1 MPKKHLRK
9 NLLDKRNKLGS
20 GDKMK
25 ADWSLFEALKTTP
38 QIEVAEKIVAF
49 FPHKSEPN
57 IEPFLEWVVSNK
69 KELYLPRVNE
79 VGLDLVRV
87 LFFSDLEQGS
97 YGIMEPK
104 KEFEATDLNE
114 FDIILVPG
122 LGFSPNGNRLGFGG
136 GFYDRL
142 LKQVKGYK
150 IGVGYE
156 FQVLDEIPV
165 EPHDVALNM
174 IITDSGSY
182 IV

>member
-9 NLLDKRNKLGS
+9 NLLEKRNKLGS

-38 QIEVAEKIVAF
+38 QIESAEKIVAF
-49 FPHKSEPN
+49 FPHQSEPN

-69 KELYLPRVNE
+69 KELYLPRVNGA
-79 VGLDLVRV
+79 GLDLVRV
-87 LFFSDLEQGS
+87 LFFSDLEKGS
-97 YGIMEPK
+97 NGIMEPK
-104 KEFEATDLNE
+104 KEFAASDISE

-122 LGFSPNGNRLGFGG
+122 LAFTENGDRLGFGG

-150 IGVGYE
+150 IGIGYD
-156 FQVLDEIPV
+156 FQVLPEIPV
-165 EPHDVALNM
+165 EDHDVTLDM